1 MLMMMSVK
9 DYAKKM
15 GCAESTIRKMCAP
28 GGLLYGVSDKI
39 GVGYKIDVE
48 AADAIF
54 RARMERKQPSA
65 DTIRKRKEAAF
76 LAMVSKKQLEL
87 RREMEKKC

>member
-1 MLMMMSVK
+1 MLVMMSVK

-15 GCAESTIRKMCAP
+15 GAAESTIRKMCSP
-28 GGLLYGVSDKI
+28 GGLLYAVSDKI

-54 RARMERKQPSA
+54 RERMERKQPA
-65 DTIRKRKEAAF
+65 EVRVQRRKNKSF
-76 LAMVSKKQLEL
+76 LAEIEARKQAL
-87 RREMEKKC
+87 RACM